1 MIKEKYVNFEIAKL
15 LKEKGFKEW
24 CRCCYGTA
32 VLHNGKDISFYEE
45 CDLKD
50 EGRGNEIEYVEGG
63 AFHYLNCNNGD
74 EDTNVWAAPTIQ
86 TVVDWLLEAHH
97 YYIQVMLD
105 SWAYNGRL
113 GYYGLIIKTDS
124 NFDLMLQDV
133 CDKVFYDKPEDV
145 YIDAIKYILE
155 NLI

>member
-1 MIKEKYVNFEIAKL
+1 MIKEKYVNLEIAKL
-15 LKEKGFKEW
+15 LKEKGFD
-24 CRCCYGTA
+24 CAC
-32 VLHNGKDISFYEE
+32 
-45 CDLKD
+45 
-50 EGRGNEIEYVEGG
+50 
-63 AFHYLNCNNGD
+63 
-74 EDTNVWAAPTIQ
+74 NVWYSEYTSLFGGEKYTGIEFDDHNKFNENYKFICSAPTLQ
-86 TVVDWLLEAHH
+86 MAVDWLLEVHH

-105 SWAYNGRL
+105 SWAYGGRL

-145 YIDAIKYILE
+145 YNDAIKYILE

>member
-1 MIKEKYVNFEIAKL
+1 MIKEKYVNLEIAKL
-15 LKEKGFKEW
+15 LKEKEFNKDTYTMSMYDE
-24 CRCCYGTA
+24 
-32 VLHNGKDISFYEE
+32 NGKAKDVLLLKEGEE
-45 CDLKD
+45 PIL
-50 EGRGNEIEYVEGG
+50 R
-63 AFHYLNCNNGD
+63 
-74 EDTNVWAAPTIQ
+74 PTLQ
-86 TVVDWLLEAHH
+86 MVVDWLLEIHH

-105 SWAYNGRL
+105 SWAYGGRL

-145 YIDAIKYILE
+145 YNDAIKYILE

>member
-15 LKEKGFKEW
+15 LKEKWFNKDTYTMSMYDENGEAKD
-24 CRCCYGTA
+24 
-32 VLHNGKDISFYEE
+32 VLLLKAGEE
-45 CDLKD
+45 PVL
-50 EGRGNEIEYVEGG
+50 R
-63 AFHYLNCNNGD
+63 
-74 EDTNVWAAPTIQ
+74 PTLQ
-86 TVVDWLLEAHH
+86 MVVDWLLEVHH

-105 SWAYNGRL
+105 SWAYGGRL

-145 YIDAIKYILE
+145 YNDAIKYILE